1 METHSSILTWKIPWI
16 EESDGLQPMGSQR
29 LSAMT
34 EQLVHVSL
42 LNFYFEINVD
52 IQKNCNISIEHS

>member
-1 METHSSILTWKIPWI
+1 MATHSSILTWKIPWR
-16 EESDGLQPMGSQR
+16 EESDGLQPMGSQK

-34 EQLVHVSL
+34 EQLAHVSL

>member
-1 METHSSILTWKIPWI
+1 MATHPGILTWKIPWR
-16 EESDGLQPMGSQR
+16 EESDGLQPMGSQK

-34 EQLVHVSL
+34 EQLAHVSL

>member
-1 METHSSILTWKIPWI
+1 METHSSILTWKIPWT